1 MQYTASCL
9 FRLLL
14 LLNLNPQYWHLY
26 GLAPVWIRLCLLR
39 LLLVVKSL
47 LHSWHLKRRFGSL
60 GVVEGGGERFPGC
73 EVRLCLCFSFFL
85 CCLACLCCCLAYAT
99 ARRMVLSPS
108 GSGSPEPR
116 RDEGDGMDTD
126 ALCFR
131 FSALLSGGVLG
142 EMSCCCI
149 TGGDRCGCCGCWC
162 CMARRWWA
170 CA

>member
-1 MQYTASCL
+1 MDSMMNGDSEG
-9 FRLLL
+9 F
-14 LLNLNPQYWHLY
+14 LNLNEL
-26 GLAPVWIRLCLLR
+26 
-39 LLLVVKSL
+39 
-47 LHSWHLKRRFGSL
+47 F
-60 GVVEGGGERFPGC
+60 
-73 EVRLCLCFSFFL
+73 
-85 CCLACLCCCLAYAT
+85 
-99 ARRMVLSPS
+99 
-108 GSGSPEPR
+108 
-116 RDEGDGMDTD
+116 GDGMDTD